1 MTSHEEFLD
10 LAAAAIDFELDP
22 DERAELDQ
30 HLAGCDSC
38 RRTAEAFRDDAATI
52 AYGPAPRLAPGQ
64 SVAILAAALRPPKSG
79 PPVRLLA
86 VAALVALLGGGLL
99 AVGFGLI
106 RPSEDALVAV
116 LTPSPGNPSA
126 DTPSS
131 GASSQPTA
139 SAGATLEPPPAT
151 PRPRGSPIVGSVQVR
166 GDAGQLGSL
175 IRMAPGPAGDFYVSI
190 PATDGTVLARLDADG
205 KPTRGWPVFIPGSES
220 CDQLLPVTD
229 GSVRLICHRP
239 AADEGLGGMI
249 ARVHALDANGRPLP
263 AWPVEI
269 EDVVTGRMVGNELTL
284 LIKPYVGDVS
294 ETETPETVLLA
305 TVGADGSVRSGPDLQ
320 FDCCEH
326 SWAIGPDGIG
336 YGTTHRDWDTS
347 VKTDIEAFGLDGLRI
362 GWPKTIDGNAS
373 DLAFDAQGRVY
384 AIVGSPNAEP
394 ARTIVIDHDGRDL
407 PSGSSDQAIVSTNP
421 WTGAGADYPGS
432 PIVAGDGT
440 SYIVQSVDGQT
451 RVQALDPGGQRVV
464 GWPYESDLGL
474 QETGGGCPAGDTGC
488 GGFLAAPTVAPGN
501 VLYLIEEAANSAD
514 GSRLV
519 AIGPDG
525 RVVNGWPKE
534 LRRAG
539 SEFWSIVA
547 GPDGRVYAL
556 AIEPEPNG
564 AHSATILCIA
574 PNSDVQ
580 FNVTVVEP

>member
-1 MTSHEEFLD
+1 VTTHEEFID

-22 DERAELDQ
+22 DERAALDQ

-38 RRTAEAFRDDAATI
+38 RRTVEAFGEDAATI

-79 PPVRLLA
+79 PPVPLLA

-99 AVGFGLI
+99 AVGFGFI
-106 RPSEDALVAV
+106 RPSEDPLVAV
-116 LTPSPGNPSA
+116 LTPSSGNPSA
-126 DTPSS
+126 EAST
-131 GASSQPTA
+131 GASPQPTA
-139 SAGATLEPPPAT
+139 SAGATLQPSPAT
-151 PRPRGSPIVGSVQVR
+151 PRPGGSPIVGSVQVR

-175 IRMAPGPAGDFYVSI
+175 IRMAPGAAGEFYVSI

-205 KPTRGWPVFIPGSES
+205 DPTSGWPILIPGSES

-229 GSVRLICHRP
+229 GSVRLICNRP
-239 AADEGLGGMI
+239 AADEGLGGI
-249 ARVHALDANGRPLP
+249 FARVHALDANGRRLP
-263 AWPVEI
+263 GWPIEI
-269 EDVVTGRMVGNELTL
+269 EDVVTGRMVGDELTL
-284 LIKPYVGDVS
+284 LIKPYFGDVS
-294 ETETPETVLLA
+294 ETDTPETVLLA
-305 TVGADGSVRSGPDLQ
+305 TVAADGSVQSGPDVQ

-347 VKTDIEAFGLDGLRI
+347 VKTDIEAFGLEGLRS

-373 DLAFDAQGRVY
+373 NLAFDAQGRVY
-384 AIVGSPNAEP
+384 AIVGSPTAPP
-394 ARTIVIDHDGRDL
+394 ARMIVIDHDGRDL
-407 PSGSSDQAIVSTNP
+407 PTGSGDQAIVSTNP

-440 SYIVQSVDGQT
+440 SYIIQSVDGHT

-474 QETGGGCPAGDTGC
+474 QEIGGGCPAGDTGC
-488 GGFLAAPTVAPGN
+488 GAFLATPVVAPGN
-501 VLYLIEEAANSAD
+501 VLFLIEEAANSAD

-519 AIGPDG
+519 AIGQDG
-525 RVVNGWPKE
+525 RVVDGWPKE

-539 SEFWSIVA
+539 SEFWSVMA
-547 GPDGRVYAL
+547 GPDGTVYAL

-564 AHSATILCIA
+564 AHSATILAIA
-574 PNSDVQ
+574 PDSDVQ

>member
-1 MTSHEEFLD
+1 L
-10 LAAAAIDFELDP
+10 
-22 DERAELDQ
+22 
-30 HLAGCDSC
+30 
-38 RRTAEAFRDDAATI
+38 
-52 AYGPAPRLAPGQ
+52 
-64 SVAILAAALRPPKSG
+64 
-79 PPVRLLA
+79 
-86 VAALVALLGGGLL
+86 
-99 AVGFGLI
+99 
-106 RPSEDALVAV
+106 
-116 LTPSPGNPSA
+116 
-126 DTPSS
+126 
-131 GASSQPTA
+131 
-139 SAGATLEPPPAT
+139 
-151 PRPRGSPIVGSVQVR
+151 VQVR
-166 GDAGQLGSL
+166 GDAGELGSW
-175 IRMAPGPAGDFYVSI
+175 IRMAPGYAGDFYVSI
-190 PATDGTVLARLDADG
+190 PATDGTVLARLDAEGD
-205 KPTRGWPVFIPGSES
+205 PIPGWPVFIPGSES

-229 GSVRLICHRP
+229 GSVRLICDRP
-239 AADEGLGGMI
+239 AADEGLGGLI
-249 ARVHALDANGRPLP
+249 AQVHALGANGRPLP

-269 EDVVTGRMVGNELTL
+269 EDVVTGRMVGDELTL
-284 LIKPYVGDVS
+284 LIKPYAGDVS
-294 ETETPETVLLA
+294 ETDTPETVLLA
-305 TVGADGSVRSGPDLQ
+305 TVGADGSVRSGPDVQ

-347 VKTDIEAFGLDGLRI
+347 VKTDIEAFGLEGLRI

-384 AIVGSPNAEP
+384 AIVGSPNAQP

-407 PSGSSDQAIVSTNP
+407 PAGSSDQAIVSTNP

-474 QETGGGCPAGDTGC
+474 QETGGGCPPETTGC
-488 GGFLAAPTVAPGN
+488 GSFLATPVVAPGN

-519 AIGPDG
+519 AIGRDG
-525 RVVNGWPKE
+525 RVVDGWPVE
-534 LRRAG
+534 LRRSG

-564 AHSATILCIA
+564 AHSATILSIA
-574 PNSDVQ
+574 PDSDVQ

>member
-1 MTSHEEFLD
+1 VTTHEEFLD
-10 LAAAAIDFELDP
+10 LASAAIDFELDP
-22 DERAELDQ
+22 DERAALDR

-38 RRTAEAFRDDAATI
+38 RQTVEAFRDDAATI
-52 AYGPAPRLAPGQ
+52 GFGPAPRLAPGQ
-64 SVAILAAALRPPKSG
+64 SVAILAAALRPPKGG
-79 PPVRLLA
+79 PSVRLLA
-86 VAALVALLGGGLL
+86 VAALVALMGGGLL
-99 AVGFGLI
+99 AVGFGFI
-106 RPSEDALVAV
+106 RPSEDPLVAV
-116 LTPSPGNPSA
+116 LAPSPGKSSA
-126 DTPSS
+126 E
-131 GASSQPTA
+131 ASSISASPHPTA
-139 SAGATLEPPPAT
+139 SAGATLQPPPAT
-151 PRPRGSPIVGSVQVR
+151 PRPGGSPIVGSVQVR
-166 GDAGQLGSL
+166 GDAGELGTL
-175 IRMAPGPAGDFYVSI
+175 IRMAPGAAGDFYVSI

-205 KPTRGWPVFIPGSES
+205 DSTPGWPIFIPGSES

-239 AADEGLGGMI
+239 AAEEGLGGMI
-249 ARVHALDANGRPLP
+249 TRVHAFGANGRPLP

-269 EDVVTGRMVGNELTL
+269 EDVVTGRMVGSELTL

-294 ETETPETVLLA
+294 ETDTPETVLLA
-305 TVGADGSVRSGPDLQ
+305 TVAADGSVQSGPDVQ

-373 DLAFDAQGRVY
+373 DLAFDAEGRVY
-384 AIVGSPNAEP
+384 AIVGSPNAQP

-407 PSGSSDQAIVSTNP
+407 PTGSSDQAIVSTNP

-474 QETGGGCPAGDTGC
+474 QEVGGGCPAGDTGC
-488 GGFLAAPTVAPGN
+488 GSFLAAPVVAPGN
-501 VLYLIEEAANSAD
+501 VLFLIEEAANSAD

-519 AIGPDG
+519 ALAQDG
-525 RVVNGWPKE
+525 RVVDGWPVQ

-564 AHSATILCIA
+564 AHSATILAIA
-574 PNSDVQ
+574 PDSDVQ